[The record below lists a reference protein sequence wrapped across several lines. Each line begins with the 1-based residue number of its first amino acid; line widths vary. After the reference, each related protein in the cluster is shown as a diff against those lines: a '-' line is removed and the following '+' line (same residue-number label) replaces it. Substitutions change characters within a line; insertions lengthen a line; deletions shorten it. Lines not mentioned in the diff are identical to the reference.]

1 VNIGEAI
8 ARWLL
13 EGNPG
18 VSSKAMASV
27 ALGVTPKD
35 ALWCHPRDPDDF
47 NRCIKFVDAV
57 PYVKGWFHEIRQ
69 LSPQWAAVIDNWDR
83 LRTSFIEEAGYDWS
97 NSNRCPETYKLWK
110 SLGL

>member
-1 VNIGEAI
+1 VSIGEAI

-13 EGNPG
+13 EGKPG

-27 ALGVTPKD
+27 ALGLVPKD
-35 ALWCHPRDPDDF
+35 HCHPLDLYDF
-47 NRCIKFVDAV
+47 NRCIKLVDAV
-57 PYVKGWFHEIRQ
+57 PDVRGWFHEIRL

-97 NSNRCPETYKLWK
+97 KSNRCPETYKLWK